1 MQPAAKDLCWAPL
14 RRDES
19 SARRVDR
26 GQTDRSCH
34 RHSCVPVSPT
44 PTRLSACAAA
54 LPLGH
59 IRFVSPY
66 FCRGTEQGSSPCHMW
81 FVCARHTWNS
91 TFQTG
96 IIANV
101 LTTWQ
106 LPTPLRKQALAEP
119 PLSGLTKTTQS
130 KDAPLGGHIPEPT
143 SQPLGEALLAAANL
157 ISYKV
162 RAAAL
167 FYLSALKKNMA

>member
-19 SARRVDR
+19 SAQRVDR

-44 PTRLSACAAA
+44 PTRPGACAAA

-119 PLSGLTKTTQS
+119 PLRSDQDYAVQGCPPGWTH
-130 KDAPLGGHIPEPT
+130 P
-143 SQPLGEALLAAANL
+143 
-157 ISYKV
+157 
-162 RAAAL
+162 RAH
-167 FYLSALKKNMA
+167 LSASGRGSLGCSKPR